1 MTTDWKKIR
10 DDFPVTKTHAYF
22 LSAAMSPLPVSVFE
36 ALAGEYRKVML
47 DGDIHYE
54 EDLRKCDALS
64 SDLAGLLGTKADN
77 MAFVANTST
86 AMSLI
91 ALAFQ
96 DRVPKPFNVVSL
108 EDEFPASTLGFEHRG
123 IEMRYVRAVKAR
135 YPPDSIIAAANRET
149 LAVVASFVQYA
160 TGFRLDLEALG
171 RGLKDRGILF
181 VVNATQGFP
190 YFPLDVKAMNIDALS
205 CSFHKWGLTGHVG
218 AMFYTAAAFRAR
230 FPSPSAGWLS
240 VIGEGEDSIHTAKN
254 VPFRLHPT
262 AKQYMSGTYNLQPL
276 LAFRV
281 ALDYMKRIGFENIR
295 QRLFEL
301 TDCLI
306 AGLGRLG
313 IRIVSPIDRLE
324 ERSAIVAFSLD
335 EASGRCVEVL
345 ATQNIHVSLRTGLI
359 RVSLNIFNDEGDID
373 RLLEAVENFRS
384 NRS

>member
-22 LSAAMSPLPVSVFE
+22 LSAAMSPLPLPVFE
-36 ALAGEYRKVML
+36 AVAGEYRKVML

-64 SDLAGLLGTKADN
+64 SDLAGLLGTRADN

-96 DRVPKPFNVVSL
+96 DRVQKPFNVVSL
-108 EDEFPASTLGFEHRG
+108 EDEFPSSTLGFEHRG
-123 IEMRYVRAVKAR
+123 IEMRYVRPVNAR
-135 YPPDSIIAAANRET
+135 YSSDSIIAGADRDT

-171 RGLKDRGILF
+171 RVLKDRGILF

-190 YFPLDVKAMNIDALS
+190 YFRVDVEAMNIDALS
-205 CSFHKWGLTGHVG
+205 CSFHKWGLAGHLG
-218 AMFYTAAAFRAR
+218 AMFYTSAAFRAR

-240 VIGEGEDSIHTAKN
+240 VMGEGEESIHTAKN

-262 AKQYMSGTYNLQPL
+262 AKQYMPGTYNLQPM
-276 LAFRV
+276 LAFQV
-281 ALDYMKRIGFENIR
+281 ALNYMRKIGFENIR

-313 IRIVSPIDRLE
+313 IRVVSPVDRPE
-324 ERSAIVAFSLD
+324 ERSAIIAFSLG
-335 EASGRCVEVL
+335 EGSGRCVEAL
-345 ATQNIHVSLRTGLI
+345 AAKNIHVSLRMGLI
-359 RVSLNIFNDEGDID
+359 RVSVNIFNDEGDID
-373 RLLEAVENFRS
+373 RLLEAVKNIRS
-384 NRS
+384 GRS